1 MELIDGNAIA
11 NDLLKELSKKVESF
25 ENQKPCVA
33 FVRVGQDPASVSYVR
48 KKENTAAK
56 VGIESRLLIFAET
69 ITEDQLLREI
79 SLLNEDYGVHGILV
93 QAPLPPHMDERKIF
107 NHVSPLKDVDGFNA
121 TNLGLLCQ
129 ENQDAFASCT
139 PAGILE
145 LLKRTEVDTT
155 GKHVVVLGR
164 SLIVGKPVGM
174 LLLQKNRPGNAT
186 VTYCHSG
193 TPDLANHTLQADI
206 LIAAIGKPLF
216 VDRSMVKQGAIVI
229 DVGINRIPDN
239 TRKSGFRLVGD
250 VNFEEVAPLTSLIT
264 PVPGGVGPMTVAMLM
279 RNTVK
284 AYEKSL
290 QAGMAL

>member
-1 MELIDGNAIA
+1 MELIDGNAVA
-11 NDLLKELSKKVESF
+11 SDLLEELSKKVASF
-25 ENQKPCVA
+25 QNHKPCVA
-33 FVRVGQDPASVSYVR
+33 FVRVGEDAASVSYVR
-48 KKENTAAK
+48 KKEKTAAK
-56 VGIESRLLIFAET
+56 VGIESRLLIFPET
-69 ITEDQLLREI
+69 MTEDQLVKEI
-79 SLLNEDYGVHGILV
+79 SYLNEDSDVHGILV
-93 QAPLPPHMDERKIF
+93 QAPLPPHMDDHKIF
-107 NHVSPLKDVDGFNA
+107 NYVLPEKDVDGFNA

-145 LLKRTEVDTT
+145 LLKRTEVDIT

-290 QAGMAL
+290 QAGMTP